1 MRILQ
6 NRLDNPP
13 ETADDKDAADKNL
26 LTGII
31 NEYVLYLLLCVPRY
45 SYQEAGKCEY
55 TRHCSK
61 LFALSLVLTT
71 NKCS

>member
-1 MRILQ
+1 MLQ

-26 LTGII
+26 LTGIV

-45 SYQEAGKCEY
+45 SYQEAGKCECF
-55 TRHCSK
+55 REHVS
-61 LFALSLVLTT
+61 TT
-71 NKCS
+71 FLMCGFSPTKH